1 MVKLTGK
8 NILLVEDEILIAE
21 YEKIELEEYGYS
33 VFLCLNGE
41 DAVEAVFSG
50 QHTFDL
56 ILMDIDLGKNRKDGI
71 RTAEEILEKKDIP
84 IIFLS
89 SHTEK
94 EIVERTENITSFGY
108 VVKNSGIVV
117 LDASIKMAFRLHHEK
132 TAVQAKQHELLYVNE
147 KLNAAYEEMEAAN
160 EELAATNEELIS
172 MNNQLINAEKEII
185 KREIL
190 LSSRLDS
197 LLNPESDSSRI
208 DLKNAVDIEAVQSI
222 LDHFCSVTGM
232 VTALL
237 DLDGKILVSTGWQ
250 DICTK
255 FHRVNDRS
263 ALNCTESDLHLSK
276 ILKSDEF
283 ADYKCKNG
291 LWDVVTPLYINGKH
305 VGNIFTG
312 QFFYDDDVIDEIYFE
327 KQAESFGFNKDKY
340 IEALRKVPVY
350 NREKIRNLML
360 FLVNFFKL
368 VSRLS
373 FSNILLAKES
383 SENLRSKE
391 KLQQNEI
398 QIKQQLEEKE
408 MILREV
414 HHRIKNNISNI
425 SNLLKLQAAS
435 TECSETKE
443 KLHEAIGGVDSM
455 KFIYE
460 KLLLSDNYRDISIK
474 EYLEDLVKAIVENY
488 PEKSMI
494 SISQNIED
502 FQMNAKTVFLIG
514 TIVNELITNSLK
526 YAFSGIDCGI
536 LSITLSKQNK
546 EIELIVSDNGS
557 GFSANFNP
565 DKSSGFGLTLINMLT
580 KQLQGSFKIENNNGI
595 KSFLRFSL

>member
-172 MNNQLINAEKEII
+172 MNNQLINAEKEIV

-190 LSSRLDS
+190 LSNRLDS

-263 ALNCTESDLHLSK
+263 AVNCTESDLHLSK
-276 ILKSDEF
+276 ILESDEF

-327 KQAESFGFNKDKY
+327 RQAESFGFNKEKY

-435 TECSETKE
+435 TECTETKE

-488 PEKSMI
+488 PEKSTI

-514 TIVNELITNSLK
+514 TIVNELITNFLT
-526 YAFSGIDCGI
+526 I
-536 LSITLSKQNK
+536 SIRINHPD
-546 EIELIVSDNGS
+546 SD
-557 GFSANFNP
+557 
-565 DKSSGFGLTLINMLT
+565 LL
-580 KQLQGSFKIENNNGI
+580 
-595 KSFLRFSL
+595 

>member
-21 YEKIELEEYGYS
+21 CEKNELEEYGYS
-33 VFLCLNGE
+33 VFLCLSGE
-41 DAVEAVFSG
+41 NAVETVFSG
-50 QHTFDL
+50 QHNFDL

-94 EIVERTENITSFGY
+94 EIVERTESITSFGY
-108 VVKNSGIVV
+108 VVKNSGKVV

-132 TAVQAKQHELLYVNE
+132 TEVQAKQHELISANE

-172 MNNQLINAEKEII
+172 MNNQLIDAENEIV

-197 LLNPESDSSRI
+197 LLNPESNSNGI

-222 LDHFCSVTGM
+222 LNNFCSVTGM

-237 DLDGKILVSTGWQ
+237 DLDGKILISTGWQ

-263 ALNCTESDLHLSK
+263 SLNCTESDLHLSK
-276 ILKSDEF
+276 MLQSDEF

-327 KQAESFGFNKDKY
+327 KQAETFGFNKEKY

-350 NREKIRNLML
+350 NREIIRSLML

-474 EYLEDLVKAIVENY
+474 EYLEDLVKAIVENF
-488 PEKSMI
+488 PEKSTI
-494 SISQNIED
+494 AISQNIED
-502 FQMNAKTVFLIG
+502 FQMNAKTVFLLG

-526 YAFSGIDCGI
+526 YAFSGTDYGL
-536 LSITLSKQNK
+536 LSITLSKQNN

-595 KSFLRFSL
+595 KSFLRFSV

>member
-41 DAVEAVFSG
+41 DAVETVFSG

-56 ILMDIDLGKNRKDGI
+56 ILMDIDFGKNRKDGI
-71 RTAEEILEKKDIP
+71 QTAEEILGKKDIP

-94 EIVERTENITSFGY
+94 EIVERTESITSFGY

-117 LDASIKMAFRLHHEK
+117 LDASIKMAFILHHEK
-132 TAVQAKQHELLYVNE
+132 TAVQAKQHELISAND
-147 KLNAAYEEMEAAN
+147 KLNSAYEEMEAAN
-160 EELAATNEELIS
+160 EELAATNEELIQ
-172 MNNQLINAEKEII
+172 MNNQLISAENEIA

-197 LLNPESDSSRI
+197 LLNPESDSSGI
-208 DLKNAVDIEAVQSI
+208 DLKNAVDIEAVQSV
-222 LDHFCSVTGM
+222 LDNFCSVTGM

-255 FHRVNDRS
+255 FHRVNKKS
-263 ALNCTESDLHLSK
+263 SINCTESDLHLAK
-276 ILKSDEF
+276 RLKADEF

-291 LWDVVTPLYINGKH
+291 LWDVVTPLFINGKH

-312 QFFYDDDVIDEIYFE
+312 QFFYDDDVIDEKYFE
-327 KQAESFGFNKDKY
+327 KQAEIYGFDKQTY
-340 IEALRKVPVY
+340 IEALRKIPVY
-350 NREKIRNLML
+350 SREKIRNLML

-383 SENLRSKE
+383 SENLRTKE

-414 HHRIKNNISNI
+414 
-425 SNLLKLQAAS
+425 
-435 TECSETKE
+435 
-443 KLHEAIGGVDSM
+443 
-455 KFIYE
+455 
-460 KLLLSDNYRDISIK
+460 
-474 EYLEDLVKAIVENY
+474 
-488 PEKSMI
+488 
-494 SISQNIED
+494 
-502 FQMNAKTVFLIG
+502 
-514 TIVNELITNSLK
+514 
-526 YAFSGIDCGI
+526 
-536 LSITLSKQNK
+536 
-546 EIELIVSDNGS
+546 
-557 GFSANFNP
+557 
-565 DKSSGFGLTLINMLT
+565 
-580 KQLQGSFKIENNNGI
+580 
-595 KSFLRFSL
+595 